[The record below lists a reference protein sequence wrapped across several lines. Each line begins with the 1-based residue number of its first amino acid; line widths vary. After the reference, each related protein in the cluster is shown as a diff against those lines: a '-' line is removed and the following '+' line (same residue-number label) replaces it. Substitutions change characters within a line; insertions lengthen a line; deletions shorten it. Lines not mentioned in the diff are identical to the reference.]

1 MHSGKQIL
9 VCDGI
14 KNMINLYTEK
24 GNAEI
29 LEGDNFLYFLD
40 LSLKHG
46 PCFLSMPLIVLNES
60 PEWSVWFQIVQCD
73 SLYADTVIKRLF

>member
-14 KNMINLYTEK
+14 KHMINLYTEK

-29 LEGDNFLYFLD
+29 LMESDNFLYFLD

-46 PCFLSMPLIVLNES
+46 PCFLSVPLIVLNES
-60 PEWSVWFQIVQCD
+60 PEWSVWFQIV
-73 SLYADTVIKRLF
+73 